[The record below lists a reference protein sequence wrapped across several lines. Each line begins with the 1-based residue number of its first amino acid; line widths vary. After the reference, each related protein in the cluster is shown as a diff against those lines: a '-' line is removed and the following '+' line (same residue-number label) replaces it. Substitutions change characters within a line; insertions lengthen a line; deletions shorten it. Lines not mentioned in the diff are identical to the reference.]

1 MTTGRIF
8 TIMTILTGL
17 LLGAPGPIAA
27 RGCPGSPLS
36 DTPSL
41 KVGYGKADITPELGT
56 PCALGLDDELLE
68 VFDPLYVR
76 AVWIEAGGRAVL
88 ILAGDVIGVYGAD
101 ADAFTALVEKEVGLP
116 RRNIL
121 LTSTHTHQTANSRWI
136 IGTYLRPFGLEEK
149 FVSLKFKDQ
158 YVKGLID
165 AAGRAKASAVAS
177 EMAYS
182 EFPVEGIASN
192 RRIPLGGGKVEFR
205 SSRANAEMRAK
216 PEGKIDPLLRAVL
229 FRSLKDG
236 SLIGIVNYNCHPTAA
251 GGEELGYATG
261 DFPGFGMT
269 LAEAKMKNL
278 KLLHLTGTAGEINP
292 GKYVENDSGTAA
304 GRKHAV
310 QVLGERYA
318 QAILGAVGK
327 AASFAPLS
335 GLELSREAFGLSLK
349 TDIPPPAEVRK
360 MLADAAEEYKRK
372 KPTEDPGHT
381 RIRGLSEEY
390 ALFHSQD
397 GKLLTQAAA
406 LRLGDVFF
414 SFLPGEEMLLLGEE
428 LRDHFGRPRLLNV
441 TIALDYGTS
450 YIVPQVYFDEGGYEP
465 TATRMAP
472 AAYVE
477 LREKTISLLQAVG
490 LAPAKPGA

>member
-1 MTTGRIF
+1 
-8 TIMTILTGL
+8 MTIGRVFSIMMILSGL
-17 LLGAPGPIAA
+17 LLGAPGPGAVWA
-27 RGCPGSPLS
+27 CPGSAP
-36 DTPSL
+36 DPASL

-68 VFDPLYVR
+68 VFDPLYIR
-76 AVWIEAGGRAVL
+76 AVWLESGDQTVL

-101 ADAFTALVEKEVGLP
+101 ADAFTALVEKAVGLP

-136 IGTYLRPFGLEEK
+136 IGTYLRPYGLEEK

-158 YVKGLID
+158 FVKGLIG
-165 AAGRAKASAVAS
+165 AARQAKASAVPS
-177 EMAYS
+177 EMAYT
-182 EFPVEGIASN
+182 EFLVKDIASN
-192 RRIPLGGGKVEFR
+192 RRLPIGGGKVEFR
-205 SSRANAEMRAK
+205 SSRADAAMRAK

-229 FRSLKDG
+229 FRSLADG

-261 DFPGFGMT
+261 DFPGVGMT
-269 LAEAKMKNL
+269 LAEAKIKNL
-278 KLLHLTGTAGEINP
+278 KLLHLTGMAGEINP

-304 GRKHAV
+304 GRKQAV

-327 AASFAPLS
+327 AGSWTAVSS
-335 GLELSREAFGLSLK
+335 LELSRESFGLKLK
-349 TDIPPPAEVRK
+349 NDIPSPAEVRK
-360 MLADAAEEYKRK
+360 MLAEAAEAYKEK

-381 RIRGLSEEY
+381 RLRGLSEEY
-390 ALFHSQD
+390 ALFHSKE

-414 SFLPGEEMLLLGEE
+414 SFLPGEQMLKLGEE
-428 LRDHFGRPRLLNV
+428 LRDHFGSPRLLNV
-441 TIALDYGTS
+441 AIALDYGTS
-450 YIVPQVYFDEGGYEP
+450 YVVPQAYFDEGGYEP

-472 AAYVE
+472 EAYVE
-477 LREKTISLLQAVG
+477 LRERTVRLLEAVG